1 MQDFPYLA
9 ILKQAWQITVKNS
22 WLWIFGLFI
31 GGTSALNLGGLN
43 FFLAPPDKD
52 DLEKLRN
59 LSFQAETWIRQNPE
73 LFTVFVAVFLSFSLI
88 LIIFQGLSKAAV
100 IWATRELEEKRAI
113 NFKKSLLT
121 ARYYFW
127 RIIGLQILI
136 TIVFLAGLIVFAGP
150 IVYFFELGET
160 LRGVLLTL
168 AGLAVFIPASIVLGF
183 LHLYGPIFIVLY
195 DKKIEEALGLS
206 LNLIKKKLKESI
218 ILSAFLIG
226 LSFLFF
232 LILAFCIVL
241 MVLPLALFAL
251 LTSTLGFS
259 SATYA
264 IIAGSAVISFLS
276 ILILGAAFTV
286 FQNITW
292 ILAVQEMIQTL
303 RLKQTSE
310 ALAIEPAL

>member
-9 ILKQAWQITVKNS
+9 VLKQAWQITVKNI

-31 GGTSALNLGGLN
+31 GGTSAINLGGLN

-52 DLEKLRN
+52 ELVKLRD
-59 LSFQAETWIRQNPE
+59 LSFQAEAWVRENSE
-73 LFTVFVAVFLSFSLI
+73 LFTVLVAVFLGLSLI

-100 IWATRELEEKRAI
+100 IWATRELAEKHDI
-113 NFKKSLLT
+113 NFKKSLLA

-136 TIVFLAGLIVFAGP
+136 TIVFLVGLIIFAGP
-150 IVYFFELGET
+150 IVYFFGLGET
-160 LRGVLLTL
+160 LRGILLTL
-168 AGLAVFIPASIVLGF
+168 AGLAVFIPAGIILGF

-232 LILAFCIVL
+232 LILAFCVVL
-241 MVLPLALFAL
+241 IVLPLALFAL
-251 LTSTLGFS
+251 LTSTLDFR

-264 IIAGSAVISFLS
+264 IIAGSAAISFFG

-292 ILAVQEMIQTL
+292 VLAVQEMIQTL
-303 RLKQTSE
+303 RLKKESP
-310 ALAIEPAL
+310 ALAAEPVL